1 MKRTVIEK
9 LILAIAWIGLVGGVL
24 FTFLVSKGII
34 ESNQE
39 MCVPQAAV
47 TFIGGVFVAIAG
59 WALLIQIVRISDKLR
74 NIDNQLK
81 ESKNNIKQ

>member
-9 LILAIAWIGLVGGVL
+9 LMLAIAWIGLVGGIL

-47 TFIGGVFVAIAG
+47 TFIGGVAASVVG

-74 NIDNQLK
+74 KIENQLDK
-81 ESKNNIKQ
+81 

>member
-1 MKRTVIEK
+1 MKRSGIEK
-9 LILAIAWIGLVGGVL
+9 LLVAIAWIGLIGGIL
-24 FTFLVSKGII
+24 FTFLVSKGIL

-47 TFIGGVFVAIAG
+47 FFVGGVFVSIVG
-59 WALLIQIVRISDKLR
+59 WALLLQIIRLSDRFR

-81 ESKNNIKQ
+81 EIIHNHYL

>member
-1 MKRTVIEK
+1 MKRTSIEK
-9 LILAIAWIGLVGGVL
+9 LIFAIAWIGLVGGIL

-47 TFIGGVFVAIAG
+47 TFIRGVAASVVG

-74 NIDNQLK
+74 KIENQLDK
-81 ESKNNIKQ
+81 

>member
-1 MKRTVIEK
+1 MKRTSIEK
-9 LILAIAWIGLVGGVL
+9 LIFAIAWIGLVGGIL

-47 TFIGGVFVAIAG
+47 TFVCGVFVAIAG

>member
-1 MKRTVIEK
+1 MITNTIMKRTSIEK
-9 LILAIAWIGLVGGVL
+9 LIFAIAWIGLVGGIL

-47 TFIGGVFVAIAG
+47 TFIGGVAASVVG

-74 NIDNQLK
+74 KIENQLDK
-81 ESKNNIKQ
+81 